1 MVKQAK
7 IEDFKFV
14 CFKKKH
20 LLKVETEELYL
31 PEGHLAFLIT
41 EKDEESERTVLLK
54 GFKKKHLL
62 KVETEELY
70 LPEGHLAFLITEK
83 DEESER
89 TVLLKE
95 L

>member
-1 MVKQAK
+1 MVKQAN

-54 GFKKKHLL
+54 
-62 KVETEELY
+62 EL
-70 LPEGHLAFLITEK
+70 
-83 DEESER
+83 
-89 TVLLKE
+89 
-95 L
+95 